1 MDQSRNDFSNRKPHN
16 GLVSMSYLVLKD
28 RGGGQ
33 PVPVKVFEDPSPA
46 QALLQPMRWKIL
58 QELVTADQCAR
69 ELSKK
74 LNASQQVI
82 CYHLKELEK
91 AGFIRLQ
98 RSERRRGAIAK
109 YYRAEHKAIAVV
121 ASKIG
126 ERSTATEETSL
137 SDSSSRLLAP
147 YVAKGVFDGYVVVGS
162 PDQHGIFRERDLA
175 GYHASYLAFFLGSL
189 LPLARANVVKLD
201 TELTQQQI
209 MGNLIVVGNPRVNT
223 IAMMMNE
230 YLPITY
236 ELTGPDVIM
245 STISE
250 RTYAEPQDGAVQ
262 MIRNP
267 MNAESRVIILAGNES
282 LGTQASILA
291 FVRYTEDIAAGNVFN
306 REIVARVVSGVDA
319 NQDGIIDD
327 VEFLE

>member
-1 MDQSRNDFSNRKPHN
+1 
-16 GLVSMSYLVLKD
+16 MSYLVLKD
-28 RGGGQ
+28 RRAGQ
-33 PVPVKVFEDPSPA
+33 PVPVKVFEDPNPA

-58 QELVTADQCAR
+58 QELATVDQCAR

-98 RSERRRGAIAK
+98 RRERRRGAVAK
-109 YYRAEHKAIAVV
+109 YYRAEHTAIAVI
-121 ASKIG
+121 ASKLEGSNTGI
-126 ERSTATEETSL
+126 EETNL
-137 SDSSSRLLAP
+137 SEGSTRLLSP
-147 YVAKGVFDGYVVVGS
+147 YVVNGAFNGHIVVGN
-162 PDQHGIFRERDLA
+162 PDQHGIFRERDLG
-175 GYHASYLAFFLGSL
+175 GYHASYLTLFLGSL
-189 LPLARANVVKLD
+189 LPLARTNVIRLD

-209 MGNLIVVGNPRVNT
+209 LDNLILVGNPRVNT

-230 YLPITY
+230 YLPLTY
-236 ELTGPDVIM
+236 ELAGPDVIM

-262 MIRNP
+262 MIQNP
-267 MNAESRVIILAGNES
+267 MNPHSKVIVLAGNETV
-282 LGTQASILA
+282 GTQAAIMA

-306 REIVARVVSGVDA
+306 HEVLARVVSGVDA
-319 NQDGIIDD
+319 NQDGLVDD

>member
-1 MDQSRNDFSNRKPHN
+1 
-16 GLVSMSYLVLKD
+16 MSYLVLKD
-28 RGGGQ
+28 RRGGQ
-33 PVPVKVFEDPSPA
+33 PVPVKVFEDPRLA

-58 QELVTADQCAR
+58 QELATVDQCAR
-69 ELSKK
+69 ELAKK
-74 LNASQQVI
+74 LNASQQVV

-91 AGFIRLQ
+91 IGFIRLT
-98 RSERRRGAIAK
+98 RRERRRGAIAK
-109 YYRAEHKAIAVV
+109 YYRAEHRAIAVI
-121 ASKIG
+121 ASGLK
-126 ERSTATEETSL
+126 ELDTSNQETNLSETSI
-137 SDSSSRLLAP
+137 RLLAP
-147 YVAKGVFDGYVVVGS
+147 YITDGVFNGHVVVGS
-162 PDQHGIFRERDLA
+162 PDQHGIFRERDLG

-189 LPLARANVVKLD
+189 LPLARTNTVKLD

-209 MGNLIVVGNPRVNT
+209 LENLILVGNPRVNT

-230 YLPITY
+230 FLPITY
-236 ELTGPDVIM
+236 ELAGPDVMM

-267 MNAESRVIILAGNES
+267 MNPESKVIVLAGNETV
-282 LGTQASILA
+282 GTQAAIMA
-291 FVRYTEDIAAGNVFN
+291 FVKYTEDIAAGNVFN

-319 NQDGIIDD
+319 NQDGTIED

>member
-1 MDQSRNDFSNRKPHN
+1 
-16 GLVSMSYLVLKD
+16 MSYLVLKD
-28 RGGGQ
+28 RRGGQ
-33 PVPVKVFEDPSPA
+33 PVPVKVFEDPAPA

-58 QELVTADQCAR
+58 QELATVEQCAR
-69 ELSKK
+69 ELAKK
-74 LNASQQVI
+74 LNASQQVV

-91 AGFIRLQ
+91 SGFIRLQ
-98 RSERRRGAIAK
+98 RRERRRGAVAK
-109 YYRAEHKAIAVV
+109 YYRAEHTAIAVI
-121 ASKIG
+121 ASKL
-126 ERSTATEETSL
+126 EKPPLQAEETTL
-137 SDSSSRLLAP
+137 SDASTRLLAP
-147 YVAKGVFDGYVVVGS
+147 YVVNGVFNGHIVVGS
-162 PDQHGIFRERDLA
+162 PDQHGIFRERDLG

-189 LPLARANVVKLD
+189 LPLMRTNVIKLD

-209 MGNLIVVGNPRVNT
+209 LDNLILLGNPRVNT

-230 YLPITY
+230 FLPITY

-267 MNAESRVIILAGNES
+267 MNPDSKVIVLAGNETA
-282 LGTQASILA
+282 GTQAAIMA
-291 FVRYTEDIAAGNVFN
+291 FVKYTEDIASGNVFN
-306 REIVARVVSGVDA
+306 REVLARVVSGVDA
-319 NQDGIIDD
+319 NQDGVVDD

>member
-1 MDQSRNDFSNRKPHN
+1 
-16 GLVSMSYLVLKD
+16 MSYLVLKD
-28 RGGGQ
+28 RRGGQ
-33 PVPVKVFEDPSPA
+33 PVPVKVFEDPGLA

-58 QELVTADQCAR
+58 QELANVDQCAR
-69 ELSKK
+69 ELAKK
-74 LNASQQVI
+74 LSASQQVV

-91 AGFIRLQ
+91 IGFIRLQ
-98 RSERRRGAIAK
+98 RRERRRGAIAK
-109 YYRAEHKAIAVV
+109 YYRAEHRAIAVV
-121 ASKIG
+121 ASGLK
-126 ERSTATEETSL
+126 ELETSNEESNL
-137 SDSSSRLLAP
+137 SEMSTRLLAP
-147 YVAKGVFDGYVVVGS
+147 YITNGTFNGHVVVGS
-162 PDQHGIFRERDLA
+162 PDQHGIFRERDLG

-189 LPLARANVVKLD
+189 LPLARTNVLKLD

-209 MGNLIVVGNPRVNT
+209 LENLILVGSPRVNT

-230 YLPITY
+230 FLPITH
-236 ELTGPDVIM
+236 ELAGPDVIM

-267 MNAESRVIILAGNES
+267 MNPESKVIVLAGNEAV
-282 LGTQASILA
+282 GTQAAIMA
-291 FVRYTEDIAAGNVFN
+291 FVKYTEDIAAGNVFN

-319 NQDGIIDD
+319 NQDGTIED